1 MDGGPNEKFS
11 YKPRA
16 GLIKCSLKLYKM
28 ATYSVVNRIK
38 PTENLTSILQ
48 YDRKNRAIFFFLGAI
63 ENPLA
68 GLDSEICDLELFN
81 SNNFTASDTEIA
93 KANRLTISVSIN
105 ELCEMKL

>member
-1 MDGGPNEKFS
+1 MCPVTLKQGYQSQMDGGPNEKFS

-68 GLDSEICDLELFN
+68 GLDSGICGLDDWMRPSQSVVILE
-81 SNNFTASDTEIA
+81 TEY
-93 KANRLTISVSIN
+93 
-105 ELCEMKL
+105 